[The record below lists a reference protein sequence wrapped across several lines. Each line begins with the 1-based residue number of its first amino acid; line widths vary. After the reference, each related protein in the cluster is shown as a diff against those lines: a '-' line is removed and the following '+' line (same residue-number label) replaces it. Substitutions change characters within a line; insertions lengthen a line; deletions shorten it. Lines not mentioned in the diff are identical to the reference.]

1 MVGKYTVQIA
11 CDIGGTFTDLVA
23 QVSDGQAHVRK
34 VPSTPALPGAA
45 VVTGLRQLLDDLGL
59 AFSDI
64 TEVVHGTTVG
74 SNIILQKRGGK
85 TGLITTTG
93 FRDVLEIGRIR
104 TPTMFDVAW
113 DKPSPLVPRRY
124 RVEVAERMAANG
136 CL

>member
-45 VVTGLRQLLDDLGL
+45 VVTGLRQLLDDLNL

-74 SNIILQKRGGK
+74 SNIIL
-85 TGLITTTG
+85 
-93 FRDVLEIGRIR
+93 E
-104 TPTMFDVAW
+104 
-113 DKPSPLVPRRY
+113 
-124 RVEVAERMAANG
+124 
-136 CL
+136 